1 LEETAMQ
8 LVPQIEKP
16 KGNVID
22 DIAFR
27 RPSVPDQLRIMAARL
42 DAGEWPEPEVIVVVL
57 AYTDPKQ
64 QMVCVP
70 GGTEDVHPYF
80 MAGMLQ
86 NAALTCLDEA
96 SAEQFIDE
104 EL

>member
-1 LEETAMQ
+1 MALT
-8 LVPQIEKP
+8 VVGKDDKPSEKV
-16 KGNVID
+16 GEVVQGH
-22 DIAFR
+22 FG
-27 RPSVPDQLRIMAARL
+27 RPTVADQLRIMAARL
-42 DAGEWPEPEVIVVVL
+42 DAGEWPEPEAIVVVL

-64 QMVCVP
+64 HMVCVP

-96 SAEQFIDE
+96 SAEQFMDE
-104 EL
+104 EV